1 MNYFKLK
8 SRIDL
13 DDLPLDT
20 KVSESDFALMT
31 PSGKFVQFEHVAE
44 DKDRPPYIVEPGIF
58 SIIEKGDRLAL
69 EKTSFVKE
77 SILTTFCHTE
87 KISGKIDC
95 FFNKFSVYKKYGIE
109 VPKRGILLY
118 GPPGTGKTSS
128 IKLVA
133 NNYAADG
140 KTSVVVWPTDKIGA
154 GDVKDFVK
162 TFEYKGVEKL
172 ILIAEDLGGVEVDEV
187 KVKSQSSLLSLL
199 DNQEK
204 TFSIPVLILAT
215 TNHPEIFGG
224 ALTNRPGRFS
234 DKIEVGYPDKD
245 ARKELFKFYLRD
257 QINDEILAEIEEK
270 KYEKFSPAHIQ
281 EIMLRSEIYDLS
293 IKQAMGEIC
302 NEIAQYEKLFVGKKR
317 EFGLSGS
324 DYDYD

>member
-8 SRIDL
+8 ARINL
-13 DDLPLDT
+13 DELPLDSI
-20 KVSESDFALMT
+20 VNESDFALMS
-31 PSGKFVQFEHVAE
+31 PSGQFVQFEHIAE
-44 DKDRPPYIVEPGIF
+44 DKARPPYIVEPGIF
-58 SIIEKGDRLAL
+58 SIIEKGDDLAL

-77 SILTTFCHTE
+77 TILTSFCHTE
-87 KISGKIDC
+87 KLSNKISS
-95 FFNKFSVYKKYGIE
+95 FFNKFHVYKKYGIE
-109 VPKRGILLY
+109 VPKRGMLLY

-140 KTSVVVWPTDKIGA
+140 KTSVVVWQTDKIGA
-154 GDVKDFVK
+154 GDVKSFVK

-172 ILIAEDLGGVEVDEV
+172 ILIAEDLGGVEIDEV

-215 TNHPEIFGG
+215 TNHPEIFNGN
-224 ALTNRPGRFS
+224 LTNRPGRFS
-234 DKIEVGYPDKD
+234 DKIEVGYPDSA
-245 ARKELFKFYLRD
+245 ARKDLFKFYLKD
-257 QINDEILAEIEEK
+257 KVTEELLEKIGQK
-270 KYEKFSPAHIQ
+270 KYEKFSPAHLQ

-293 IKQAMGEIC
+293 IEASIDEIVE
-302 NEIAQYEKLFVGKKR
+302 EIHKYEKMFQDKKR
-317 EFGLSGS
+317 VLGINS

>member
-8 SRIDL
+8 SRLNL
-13 DDLPLDT
+13 DDLPLGS
-20 KVSESDFALMT
+20 VVNESDFALMT
-31 PSGKFVQFEHVAE
+31 PSGQFAQFEHVAE
-44 DKDRPPYIVEPGIF
+44 DKNRPPYIVNPGIF
-58 SIIEKGDRLAL
+58 SIVEKGDDLAL
-69 EKTSFVKE
+69 EPTSFVKE
-77 SILTTFCHTE
+77 TILTSFCHTE
-87 KISGKIDC
+87 KISSKINS
-95 FFNKFSVYKKYGIE
+95 FFTKFHVYKKYGIE

-140 KTSVVVWPTDKIGA
+140 KTAVVVWPTDKIGA

-187 KVKSQSSLLSLL
+187 KLKSQSSLLSLL

-234 DKIEVGYPDKD
+234 DKIEVGYPDKA
-245 ARKELFKFYLRD
+245 ARRELFRFYLKD
-257 QINDEILAEIEEK
+257 QVTEDILKEIEHK
-270 KYEKFSPAHIQ
+270 KYEEFSPAHIQ
-281 EIMLRSEIYDLS
+281 EVMLRSEIFDLS
-293 IKQAMGEIC
+293 ISQSMSEIC
-302 NEIAQYEKLFVGKKR
+302 DEIKKYKDLFVKNKKVI
-317 EFGLSGS
+317 GINS